1 MRHGFWRKQFITRVP
16 ALVLV
21 TLLFCTAAFVAIHQS
36 SAFLHR
42 GLGRI
47 HQGRGESKRTSHR
60 RATIEQR
67 SPVVGGGG

>member
-21 TLLFCTAAFVAIHQS
+21 TLLCTAAFVAIHQS

-47 HQGRGESKRTSHR
+47 HQGAR
-60 RATIEQR
+60 
-67 SPVVGGGG
+67 